1 MTIETKGYFNF
12 IWNDTRYR
20 DGQAYFSIFFA
31 NDVAIASLGRRHGE
45 SQDEWSWW
53 AQNKFEG
60 RSLAKYE
67 GNPFSS
73 RKDAEDNFKKCL
85 DDISKGLAS

>member
-1 MTIETKGYFNF
+1 MTIKAKEYFNF
-12 IWNDTRYR
+12 SWNDTEYR
-20 DGQAYFSIFFA
+20 DGQACFSVFVV
-31 NDVAIASLGRRHGE
+31 NDVVIASLGRRVGE
-45 SQDEWSWW
+45 PADLWSWW

-67 GNPFSS
+67 GEPFSS